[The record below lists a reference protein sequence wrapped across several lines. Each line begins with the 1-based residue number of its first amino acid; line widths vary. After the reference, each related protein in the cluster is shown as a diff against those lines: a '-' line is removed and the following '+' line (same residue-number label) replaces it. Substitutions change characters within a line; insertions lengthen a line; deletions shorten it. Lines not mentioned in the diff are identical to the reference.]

1 MFRFF
6 IRGDSTVFFNDEE
19 IKQIKECLTRANS
32 INVLCIGDIM
42 LDQFV
47 YGSVTRISP
56 EAPVP
61 VFLKKSDKTMLGGAG
76 NVALNV
82 SSLGCNTTFLGV
94 VGSDKNATTLSKLF
108 KAANIK
114 NYFFKIRGL
123 ATTVKTRIIAN
134 NQHLL
139 RIDNEEPYQVPLP
152 IIPRLTTLL
161 KKLITSQNI
170 VLLSDYNKGIFSVE
184 SCQTV
189 INLCN
194 QMNKRVIVDPK
205 GSDYEKYRNAYL
217 VKPNLKEF
225 SLATGISSI
234 DPTSDKFFDQIKSG
248 SFYLFDKY
256 NIKNLVITLSE
267 YGMVYVSQ
275 EKEQIY
281 HVPTVAK
288 EVFDVSGA
296 GDTSLATLGLALA
309 SGIDIRTAVSLAN
322 VASGLVVAKL
332 GTASVSMDE
341 LLQNISI
348 YNS

>member
-1 MFRFF
+1 MFS
-6 IRGDSTVFFNDEE
+6 IREKNMFYFNENE
-19 IKQIKECLTRANS
+19 IKQIKECLTSANS

-61 VFLKKSDKTMLGGAG
+61 VFLRKNEKTMLGGAG

-94 VGSDKNATTLSKLF
+94 VGTDKNSTTLSNLF
-108 KAANIK
+108 KDANIK
-114 NYFFKIRGL
+114 NYFFKIKGL

-139 RIDNEEPYQVPLP
+139 RIDSEIPYEVPVP
-152 IIPRLTTLL
+152 IIPRLTSLL
-161 KKLITSQNI
+161 KKLIKCQDI

-189 INLCN
+189 ITLCN
-194 QMNKRVIVDPK
+194 QMNKKVIVDPK
-205 GSDYEKYRNAYL
+205 GKDYEKYRNAYL

-225 SLATGISSI
+225 CLATGVTSI
-234 DPTSDKFFDQIKSG
+234 DPSSDKFSDQIKTG
-248 SFYLFDKY
+248 SYYLFDKY

-275 EKEQIY
+275 EHDQIY

-309 SGIDIRTAVSLAN
+309 NGLDVRIAVSLAN

-341 LLQNISI
+341 LLQNIAI
-348 YNS
+348 CNR